1 MLHLHPL
8 LARPFYHVLTNP
20 LHRRQFSSTP
30 PNHLIPTIL
39 STTHDLLTTLHTST
53 HLPYHSLIPL
63 SAIFLR
69 LTITT
74 PLTIYSRRRALRTQR
89 LQPILSAYQ
98 HPIARNAK
106 STTTTPQAWELKTR
120 KEMREKRRELWKR
133 WGCQAWKMLLAP
145 VVQIPVWVAAS
156 MTLRGMTGIE
166 GLPTWLRRLGEI
178 GGEAWVEEAL
188 ATEGA
193 LWFGDLLT
201 ADPYL
206 ALPMGFSFL
215 LFANI
220 ELQTKLHPPST
231 RKQRVFT
238 NVLRIL
244 SLAAFPLTANAPAAL
259 TLYWSTSAMFSLVQ
273 NIILAK
279 VMPRGEELKPC
290 ESQDPYSVGDKVRE

>member
-1 MLHLHPL
+1 MPHLYLLRPL
-8 LARPFYHVLTNP
+8 LTKPFHHHH
-20 LHRRQFSSTP
+20 HRRQFSSTS
-30 PNHLIPTIL
+30 PNHLIPTVL
-39 STTHDLLTTLHTST
+39 SATHDFLTTLHTST
-53 HLPYHSLIPL
+53 NLPYHTLIPL
-63 SAIFLR
+63 SAVLLR

-106 STTTTPQAWELKTR
+106 STTATPQAWELRTR
-120 KEMREKRRELWKR
+120 KEMHWKRRELWKR

-145 VVQIPVWVAAS
+145 VVQIPVWVTAS
-156 MTLRGMTGIE
+156 VTLRGMAGVE
-166 GLPTWLRRLGEI
+166 GLPTWLRGLGKI
-178 GGEAWVEEAL
+178 GGEVWVEEAL

-193 LWFGDLLT
+193 LWFGDLLV

-220 ELQTKLHPPST
+220 ELQTKLHLPST
-231 RKQRVFT
+231 GKQRVFT

-244 SLAAFPLTANAPAAL
+244 SLAAFPLTTNAPAAL
-259 TLYWSTSAMFSLVQ
+259 TLYWSTSAVFSLVQ

-279 VMPRGEELKPC
+279 VMPRGEDLEPC
-290 ESQDPYSVGDKVRE
+290 KTQDPYNVGDKVGK